1 MKDFFRNN
9 GLLIL
14 IIAVLLTLIIG
25 VASALM
31 GGVADPLSNLAGII
45 TTPFRDGINH
55 VVTWAEEQYEGVF
68 RRNELQADYEDLKKK
83 YAALEGELREAQQ
96 ANDENAR
103 LRNLLGLRE
112 RRRDLELESATVTAY
127 GASNWDSTLTISK
140 GSSTGVEAGDC
151 VIDEYGN
158 LVGIIREVGVNW
170 SNLITVVDS
179 ELEVGGLIARTD
191 GAAIL
196 EGDFALMGQ
205 GKLKLSYL
213 PENSELMAGDQV
225 LTSGLSGTYPAGLVV
240 GHIEEV
246 RTEAS
251 GMTRYAVVA
260 PETELNALKQVFV
273 IKSFDIV
280 E

>member
-112 RRRDLELESATVTAY
+112 KRRDLELESATVTAY

-225 LTSGLSGTYPAGLVV
+225 LSSGLSGTYPAGLVV